1 MNNKVCYKIIAVV
14 SIIVS
19 LHGIPVRTDACTRA
33 VYLGP
38 DDMIVT
44 GRTMDWKEVQQIANK
59 HELSLSPPLMNCRM
73 LEIEGKCIET
83 TATDRICK
91 NKNCVCTLYRKSLK
105 HKG

>member
-44 GRTMDWKEVQQIANK
+44 GRTMDWKEDPQSNIYFSREGWLAEGDDRQYGEVDIFLWQ
-59 HELSLSPPLMNCRM
+59 CRYSR
-73 LEIEGKCIET
+73 L
-83 TATDRICK
+83 
-91 NKNCVCTLYRKSLK
+91 
-105 HKG
+105 